1 MRLVGNILWFILGGW
16 ALALSWLLS
25 GLVFA
30 ITIVG
35 LPFTRSAWEI
45 AKMSAFPFGKEVV
58 HVNDINDPDA
68 EKFTVKGILGFL
80 LNVIWLLV
88 FGIQLFI
95 GHVVFGLIACVFII
109 TIPFG
114 IASFKLAAISLWPV
128 GRRVVT
134 SDVANVVG
142 TMKAEKYLA
151 NKNDR
156 KLPPLTK
163 E

>member
-16 ALALSWLLS
+16 ASALSWLVS

-68 EKFTVKGILGFL
+68 EKFTV
-80 LNVIWLLV
+80 
-88 FGIQLFI
+88 
-95 GHVVFGLIACVFII
+95 
-109 TIPFG
+109 
-114 IASFKLAAISLWPV
+114 
-128 GRRVVT
+128 
-134 SDVANVVG
+134 
-142 TMKAEKYLA
+142 
-151 NKNDR
+151 
-156 KLPPLTK
+156 
-163 E
+163 